1 MGVHLIL
8 FNHKTRKSYDL
19 GKILGGG
26 SVDYKLS
33 NYISFEEI
41 SEQMF
46 IDYRDQVLVENIDQP
61 IELVK
66 SNSQRHGDLLSMKFR
81 HFTVADV
88 LFHRDGT
95 TY

>member
-1 MGVHLIL
+1 
-8 FNHKTRKSYDL
+8 
-19 GKILGGG
+19 
-26 SVDYKLS
+26 
-33 NYISFEEI
+33 
-41 SEQMF
+41 MF